1 MSVGLYYGVEKVY
14 KSKYYSYNSHYFKF
28 QFCNTIKESRKFRY
42 QLLVQPQ
49 VDFVEDQILNLY
61 YSSPDVPNYCEKR
74 DEYVK
79 LKSITNYSLNC
90 GLLMS

>member
-1 MSVGLYYGVEKVY
+1 V
-14 KSKYYSYNSHYFKF
+14 
-28 QFCNTIKESRKFRY
+28 
-42 QLLVQPQ
+42 
-49 VDFVEDQILNLY
+49 Y